1 MLKGYG
7 KGTGKSV
14 LLREIIE
21 TLRKKHVYDA
31 VAITASTGEIVF
43 LSLFDRLL
51 MYMYILFLDDRYR
64 CL

>member
-14 LLREIIE
+14 LLQEIIR
-21 TLRKKHVYDA
+21 TLREKHSKSVT
-31 VAITASTGEIVF
+31 VTASTGEIVF
-43 LSLFDRLL
+43 LSLFNRLL